1 MGFYSIRVN
10 LLIPVHR
17 DGDSGTMMTVKSA
30 FGFTLQQLRSG
41 RNFHC
46 GRNGLIS
53 QYIDGL

>member
-1 MGFYSIRVN
+1 
-10 LLIPVHR
+10 
-17 DGDSGTMMTVKSA
+17 MMTVKSA

-53 QYIDGL
+53 QYIPATMKIPSRSKLL